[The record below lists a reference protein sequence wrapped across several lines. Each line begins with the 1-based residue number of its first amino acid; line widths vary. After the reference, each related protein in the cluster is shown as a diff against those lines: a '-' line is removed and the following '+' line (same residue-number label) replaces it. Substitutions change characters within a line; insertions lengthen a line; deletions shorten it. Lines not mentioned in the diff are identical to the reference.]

1 MRNST
6 LYDQSKCDKNE
17 HIFVPK
23 MASKTHISWKE
34 DECELQL
41 KEQRLIKHFG
51 RGRSGCH
58 KQMVQIVDEL
68 VFPQTKYKV

>member
-6 LYDQSKCDKNE
+6 LYDQAKCDKNE
-17 HIFVPK
+17 HVFVPK

-34 DECELQL
+34 DEYELQL
-41 KEQRLIKHFG
+41 KEQRLIRHFG

-58 KQMVQIVDEL
+58 KQMVQIVDEP
-68 VFPQTKYKV
+68 VFPQTKYKI